1 MTLEQVIA
9 DSREHASV
17 LRSHGHPAQAQTL
30 ECALDAVTDA
40 AADYLAWISETEA
53 QLRSG
58 KGADYFR
65 SHRQA
70 WAEEGHAEQRH
81 GRRWF
86 FRRMIVPRRKLS
98 SIVQAEAAREEA
110 S

>member
-9 DSREHASV
+9 DLREDVTV

-30 ECALDAVTDA
+30 ESALDRVSNA
-40 AADYLAWISETEA
+40 AADYLAWISESEA

-65 SHRQA
+65 THRHG
-70 WAEEGHAEQRH
+70 WAEEGHAERRQ

-86 FRRMIVPRRKLS
+86 YRRMIVPRRKLS
-98 SIVQAEAAREEA
+98 SIVQAEAAREVA